1 MPLGASD
8 LTEQFCAGDLAG
20 LPEPAGRNLA
30 DRSVI
35 LRAGAAL
42 PATYGAR
49 ALAGY
54 LTRVKPTRFLLLS
67 PQGGYWLNAVVVGDA
82 LVHVAT
88 GPAYVT
94 DWWST
99 ITSEHSSTLAVI
111 GVALVAF
118 SVGLRGGR
126 SGRSRGTAWR
136 WVTSNYSR
144 VISSGDATLARIA
157 RPGSPDLINCGQ
169 RPVGRSMYPTS
180 RIFGSS
186 RQAR

>member
-1 MPLGASD
+1 M
-8 LTEQFCAGDLAG
+8 
-20 LPEPAGRNLA
+20 
-30 DRSVI
+30 
-35 LRAGAAL
+35 
-42 PATYGAR
+42 
-49 ALAGY
+49 
-54 LTRVKPTRFLLLS
+54 
-67 PQGGYWLNAVVVGDA
+67 VVGDA

-99 ITSEHSSTLAVI
+99 LTSEHSSTLAVI

-118 SVGLRGGR
+118 SAGLRGGR

-136 WVTSNYSR
+136 WVTSNYSY

-169 RPVGRSMYPTS
+169 RPDLINCGQRPVGRSMYPTS
-180 RIFGSS
+180 RTFGSS